1 MKEQCAPVPADI
13 GDASPPAGLFS
24 SIADAESLPVCFWGW
39 LYLRHKRQTATM
51 RMATN
56 ARLPT
61 MAPAIT
67 APEGLEPLFGDGV
80 FEASKMFKALKYS
93 Y

>member
-1 MKEQCAPVPADI
+1 
-13 GDASPPAGLFS
+13 
-24 SIADAESLPVCFWGW
+24 
-39 LYLRHKRQTATM
+39 M

-61 MAPAIT
+61 TAPAIT

-80 FEASKMFKALKYS
+80 LEASKLFKALKYS